1 MLEACRAQN
10 DFQSAY
16 HLLVNTTGFCSVSS
30 SKNNNCE
37 KSGSTVHVSYMTK
50 RICMHEIFG
59 DLILWKKVMT
69 IHQSDSVRD
78 RGTNNVGNE
87 KKGTEPNENDEYE
100 AAVSTLYDM
109 LGAYGMQSDDLAQF
123 ASRISEEKFYST
135 ERKKSY

>member
-1 MLEACRAQN
+1 
-10 DFQSAY
+10 
-16 HLLVNTTGFCSVSS
+16 
-30 SKNNNCE
+30 
-37 KSGSTVHVSYMTK
+37 
-50 RICMHEIFG
+50 
-59 DLILWKKVMT
+59 MT

-109 LGAYGMQSDDLAQF
+109 LGYGMQSDDLAQF